1 MPDWFSRLR
10 NVVWTAVS
18 AVVVGLAAVTA
29 ALFGANGQ
37 ITQTLAAFGL
47 TLAILSVRQ

>member
-18 AVVVGLAAVTA
+18 AVVIGVIAVAT
-29 ALFGANGQ
+29 ALFGSDSGL
-37 ITQTLAAFGL
+37 TQSLAALGL
-47 TLAILSVRQ
+47 GLAILSTRQ